1 MAWLFD
7 AATDKVLI
15 PSGWS
20 GGVGTVLM
28 WAKRSASASNSHG
41 NNPFRAWSNAAG
53 GGSTLAGLDVQGSAR
68 TTLVSYD
75 SAFSNITGG
84 DIRSDGGSG
93 AQAGWHPIAL
103 VMNSTAWAL
112 FYNTGTDPGS
122 LTKVTGTKAATGT
135 VGSFTLSDAT
145 PDWFDG
151 AIACVKVFSRALS
164 DAEVAAELG
173 TYDQVS
179 ATNLIFRGTLKTS
192 SNTPETGTAMT
203 AGSTAVAVVDGPTRL
218 LQPGVFAGSAPL
230 AVGALPATVRQYGA
244 VAGSSPRPVG
254 TLAASI
260 PVTGAMVGQSPHPAG
275 TLAANVGYTGLVAG
289 SAPQARGTLAATV
302 RTLAV
307 VAGSAPRP
315 FGNLFGGTDYAVLAG
330 AAPRALGRLRTVR
343 RPFGAAGQ
351 GNGPVA
357 VLVPERAAGGPV
369 VAVLEPGPAASTAE
383 LIA

>member
-28 WAKRSASASNSHG
+28 WVKRSASASNGHG

-103 VMNSTAWAL
+103 VMNGTAWAL
-112 FYNTGTDPGS
+112 YYNTGTDPGA

-135 VGSFTLSDAT
+135 VGSWTLSDAA

-179 ATNLIFRGTLKTS
+179 ATNLVFRGTLKTS
-192 SNTPETGTAMT
+192 STTPETGTAMT

-218 LQPGVFAGSAPL
+218 LQPAVFAGSAPQ
-230 AVGALPATVRQYGA
+230 ATGALAAAVTDFGA
-244 VAGSSPRPVG
+244 
-254 TLAASI
+254 
-260 PVTGAMVGQSPHPAG
+260 
-275 TLAANVGYTGLVAG
+275 
-289 SAPQARGTLAATV
+289 
-302 RTLAV
+302 
-307 VAGSAPRP
+307 VAGSAPRAVGTLAGSIPALGTFVGQTAHPAGALAGSVAHTGVLAGSAPRPVGALAATAKLLGALSGTAPSP
-315 FGNLFGGTDYAVLAG
+315 FGDLFGGTDFGLLAG
-330 AAPRALGRLRTVR
+330 SAPRAVGRLRTLK
-343 RPFGAAGQ
+343 RPLRAG
-351 GNGPVA
+351 GTAVLETGPVA
-357 VLVPERAAGGPV
+357 AS
-369 VAVLEPGPAASTAE
+369 GPAAAE
-383 LIA
+383 LEAGPVAAGTAVAT